1 MSELDMWA
9 AISFLILTSY
19 WWLLRRWNRLVTNF
33 EGGYPQ
39 ALRAIGQNLESQRA
53 ECFEMV
59 VHGTDYVV
67 RGKARGGLQMK
78 TVSSLIDRIHLKS
91 THLLGRNGSSAKS
104 KPYSEVPNRT
114 TFQLRITP
122 KELFHLD
129 REGRAKR
136 GKTDRAQNVD
146 TISELLRGAGEYVEN
161 TGGRLRA
168 ISWNDDVLTITYD
181 TAQGREKKESFRL
194 SSSPQ

>member
-1 MSELDMWA
+1 MSELQMWA
-9 AISFLILTSY
+9 MISFLILTSY
-19 WWLLRRWNRLVTNF
+19 WWLLRRWNRPAMTL
-33 EGGYPQ
+33 GSSYAQ
-39 ALRAIGQNLESQRA
+39 ALRAIGQDLESQHA

-59 VHGTDYVV
+59 IHGTDYVV
-67 RGKARGGLQMK
+67 QGKARGGLQTK
-78 TVSSLIDRIHLKS
+78 TVSPLIDRIPLQS

-104 KPYSEVPNRT
+104 NPYSEIPNRT

-194 SSSPQ
+194 TSSPQ